1 MSHGSH
7 QDRLNESLSAL
18 MDGEATELELQRL
31 LKHGGAEGELAERWS
46 RYQLAASVMRREQV
60 SPAIPGLAAGI
71 SAAIEAEAP
80 LDVQAGESPSAA
92 NDGTR
97 SPWMRT
103 LSRGAVAA
111 TVAFAAILGVQQ
123 LSQPQPGVSGNE
135 TGAPQ
140 LAAEPARPVQQPVQQ
155 SAPQPSGFYVP
166 APTTRSVSTAGPRL
180 VPERQSGVPVQ
191 GVIQQAPPAELIRH
205 LNRVMIQHS
214 QQAGHVSTQGMVP
227 FARATYGEQD
237 GQ

>member
-31 LKHGGAEGELAERWS
+31 LKRGSEGDEMAERWS
-46 RYQLAASVMRREQV
+46 RYQLAASIMRREQFAPV
-60 SPAIPGLAAGI
+60 APGLAASI
-71 SAAIEAEAP
+71 SAAIDAEGP
-80 LDVQAGESPSAA
+80 LDTAASDAESSAGMA
-92 NDGTR
+92 TR
-97 SPWMRT
+97 SPWVRS

-123 LSQPQPGVSGNE
+123 LSQPDPAANN

-140 LAAEPARPVQQPVQQ
+140 LAAEAPRPVQQAVQ

-166 APTTRSVSTAGPRL
+166 APTTRSVSTASPRL
-180 VPERQSGVPVQ
+180 VPERQPGVPVQ
-191 GVIQQAPPAELIRH
+191 AVIQQAPPPELIRH
-205 LNRVMIQHS
+205 LNRVMIRHS
-214 QQAGHVSTQGMVP
+214 QQAGHVSSQGMVP